1 MRERRFSLAGI
12 SRLIRSLRYGLGAVS
27 QGSSVPA
34 VVHEPEGLVRV
45 SSTTAIHPNGGRR
58 RRRFIALALSFA
70 LGMAGLAAAAT
81 PAHADAVVQITGP
94 AGTVP
99 LDIPFTYTV
108 NWDGV
113 TNDTGIYVEVDLSGM
128 SDAVFTAA
136 SYGCSFSGTIAHCVD
151 YTSIGRTVTL
161 TVVAT
166 QGYDISANVT
176 AGGDV
181 SGSAH
186 IQTDFGPPPVT
197 TVTSISPDSG
207 PTTGGTTLTIT
218 GTNLAQTREIDF
230 GPTDPAPHFS
240 CSDTVCT
247 VVTPPGAPGQVLVA
261 VVNWYGFNDQ
271 TEIPYTYTPVFP
283 PGITIAK
290 TVTASGFGLVDTAPF
305 DTSGSGPFLLVAF
318 VSSDGF
324 KAAQTATVDGAGLT
338 WSLAERA
345 NTVGGT
351 AEIWT
356 AYASGPLTQAT
367 VESVQSTPGYAQML
381 TVDVFSGASSVG
393 AGAIAGQHGGAPS
406 VDVTT
411 TAANSWVFAV
421 GEDYSRDTAITPGS
435 GQGILQN
442 YLDTTNHD
450 TFWVQNQNQV
460 TAAAGT
466 TVTMGDTAPTLDTW
480 NLAAIEITPSAS

>member
-1 MRERRFSLAGI
+1 M
-12 SRLIRSLRYGLGAVS
+12 
-27 QGSSVPA
+27 
-34 VVHEPEGLVRV
+34 VHEPEGLVRV
-45 SSTTAIHPNGGRR
+45 SSTTAIRPNEGRR

-70 LGMAGLAAAAT
+70 LGLAGLAAAAT

-99 LDIPFTYTV
+99 LDVPFTYTV

-151 YTSIGRTVTL
+151 DTSIGRTVTL
-161 TVVAT
+161 TAVAT
-166 QGYDISANVT
+166 QGSDISANVT

-181 SGSAH
+181 SGSDAVV
-186 IQTDFGPPPVT
+186 TYFGPPPSPT
-197 TVTSISPDSG
+197 LTSISPDSG
-207 PTTGGTTLTIT
+207 PAAGGTPVTIT
-218 GTNLAQTREIDF
+218 GTNLADTTEIDF
-230 GPTDPAPHFS
+230 GMAHATGFS
-240 CSDTVCT
+240 CSATVCT
-247 VVTPPGAPGQVLVA
+247 VVTPAYNPGPANVV
-261 VVNWYGFNDQ
+261 VVNSFGNYA
-271 TEIPYTYTPVFP
+271 ILSSYTYTSDVTSD
-283 PGITIAK
+283 ITIAK

-318 VSSDGF
+318 VSSDGP
-324 KAAQTATVDGAGLT
+324 KAAQTTTVDGAGLT
-338 WSLAERA
+338 WWLAERA
-345 NTVGGT
+345 DTVGGT

-381 TVDVFSGASSVG
+381 TVDVFSGASAVG
-393 AGAIAGQHGGAPS
+393 AGAVAGQHGGAPS
-406 VDVTT
+406 VNVTT
-411 TAANSWVFAV
+411 IAANSWVFTV

-466 TVTMGDTAPTLDTW
+466 TVTMGDTDPTLDTW
-480 NLAAIEITPSAS
+480 NLAAIEIMPSAS